1 MLEIKIA
8 YVIPG
13 PMDRTEMG
21 VAEMRRRERKLRHW
35 AFPGTEVDVVAVDRG
50 PATIESAFEEY
61 LSIHPTAELIQT
73 LEDDSYDAAIV
84 GCFGDPGL
92 DGFREISDML
102 VAGPAASSMAMAVTL
117 GNRFG
122 IVTVTESIVHAL
134 RRLAWDIGVLEALAS
149 VRFVDIPVLALNKDP
164 KESFERMIDEAQKA
178 VLDGADTLVLGC
190 MTMGF
195 LDVAERMTERLSIP
209 VINPA
214 KAALKATE
222 SSVAM
227 GLKHSRRAYLQPP
240 KVEHGMRVDELFL
253 NPESKGAR

>member
-1 MLEIKIA
+1 MKIA
-8 YVIPG
+8 YVVPG

-21 VAEMRRRERKLRHW
+21 VEEMHRRERKLRSW

-50 PATIESAFEEY
+50 PASIESAFEEY
-61 LSIHPTAELIQT
+61 LSIQPTAELIQR
-73 LEDDSYDAAIV
+73 LEGDGYDAAIV

-102 VAGPAASSMAMAVTL
+102 VVGPAASSMALAVTL

-134 RRLAWDIGVLEALAS
+134 RRLAWDVGVLEALSS
-149 VRFVDIPVLALNKDP
+149 VRFVDIPVLGLNKDP
-164 KESFERMIDEAQKA
+164 EESFERMVEEGHKA
-178 VLDGADTLVLGC
+178 MRDGADTLVLGC

-209 VINPA
+209 VVNPA
-214 KAALKATE
+214 KAALKVTE
-222 SSVAM
+222 SSLAM
-227 GLKHSRRAYLQPP
+227 GLKHSRRAYLKPP
-240 KVEHGMRVDELFL
+240 KVELGKQVEDLFVR
-253 NPESKGAR
+253 PEATLT